1 MSEQEVREQAAR
13 EHDPEP
19 ASGLRPPGSAA
30 LVRLVAGRE
39 VSTRIRDKTF
49 LFSSAAILLLVVG
62 AMIFQIVVATGAT
75 KVTVGVVGNRSVLEP
90 ALKAQGK
97 AYGADVTVVGVA
109 DEAAGRAA
117 VTAGDVDGV
126 LVDGTGPAPRLLV
139 ERTAKGP
146 LSSAVQNTVSQ
157 LALGRQ
163 LAAAGITHL
172 DVPRVGVTA
181 LDPRA
186 NQADERTGVAV
197 IGIVVLYTLL
207 ILMGQFVAQGVVE
220 EKSTRVV
227 ELLLATMRPWQLLA
241 GKIIGLGLL
250 GLAQIVAISVVGIAG
265 ALAFDVV
272 SLPGQLIGTV
282 LSVVAWFV
290 LGYAFYAAVFAG
302 AASLVSR
309 QEDLASVITPTTI
322 LLVVGFFIALQA
334 ASDPGGTLATVTS
347 FVPGL
352 SPLVMPVRMA
362 AGTVPWWQVLLAV
375 VLMLIAIVFVVRLG
389 GRIYA
394 GALLRTSGRTK
405 LRDALRAERA

>member
-1 MSEQEVREQAAR
+1 VSEQLVR
-13 EHDPEP
+13 EHDP
-19 ASGLRPPGSAA
+19 GLPPVMRPPGSAA

-49 LFSSAAILLLVVG
+49 LFSSAAILLLVLG
-62 AMIFQIVVATGAT
+62 AMIFQVVVASGAS
-75 KVTVGVVGNRSVLEP
+75 KVTVGIVGDRSALQP
-90 ALKAQGK
+90 ALQAQGK
-97 AYGADVTVVGVA
+97 AYGVDVTVVGIR
-109 DEAAGRAA
+109 DEAAARTA
-117 VTAGDVDGV
+117 VTAGDVDGA
-126 LVDGTGPAPRLLV
+126 LVDGTGSAPRLLV
-139 ERTAKGP
+139 ERSAHGP

-163 LAAAGITHL
+163 LSAAGITHL

-181 LDPRA
+181 LDP
-186 NQADERTGVAV
+186 QADQTGERTGVAI

-241 GKIIGLGLL
+241 GKIVGLGIL
-250 GLAQIVAISVVGIAG
+250 GLAQIVAISAVGVTG

-282 LSVVAWFV
+282 LSVVAWFI
-290 LGYAFYAAVFAG
+290 LGYAFYASVFAG

-334 ASDPGGTLATVTS
+334 ANDPGGTLSTVTS
-347 FVPGL
+347 FIPGL

-362 AGTVPWWQVLLAV
+362 AGAVAWWELLVAV
-375 VLMLIAIVFVVRLG
+375 ALMLIAIATVVRIG

-394 GALLRTSGRTK
+394 GALLRTSGKTK
-405 LRDALRAERA
+405 LREALRAERV